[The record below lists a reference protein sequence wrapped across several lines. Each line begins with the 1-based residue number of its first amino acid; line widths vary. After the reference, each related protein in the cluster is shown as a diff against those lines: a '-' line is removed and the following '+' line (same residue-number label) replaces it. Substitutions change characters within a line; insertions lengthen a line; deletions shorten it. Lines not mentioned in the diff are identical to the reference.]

1 MFDILLRINFLEPVN
16 IIAIIE
22 FLQYPSPTVNVL
34 LTQSKFILSRM
45 LLLAGHYPHCT
56 DGEAEAGGQR
66 ADLEWQPYCVL
77 FCKTLPAVAFVASL
91 CCLEV
96 LVRDEVM

>member
-1 MFDILLRINFLEPVN
+1 
-16 IIAIIE
+16 
-22 FLQYPSPTVNVL
+22 
-34 LTQSKFILSRM
+34 M

-56 DGEAEAGGQR
+56 DEEAEAGGQR
-66 ADLEWQPYCVL
+66 ADLGWQPYYVL
-77 FCKTLPAVAFVASL
+77 ICKTPPTVAFMASL